1 MEIQHYTRFDLSEQ
15 LLAVLELCAFY
26 AQLLIIISA
35 LIVVGIL
42 GLLILRV
49 LAEGKL
55 PIEDAAS
62 FAEEL
67 EQESASSQTAEA
79 EQEECDESTLIKDSH
94 ALLQGLIYN

>member
-1 MEIQHYTRFDLSEQ
+1 MEIQHYTRFDLNEQ

-35 LIVVGIL
+35 LMVVGIL

-55 PIEDAAS
+55 PIEDATS

-67 EQESASSQTAEA
+67 EQEQTSSQHAEA
-79 EQEECDESTLIKDSH
+79 EHEYSDESSLIKDSH
-94 ALLQGLIYN
+94 ALLKGLIYN